1 MRSPY
6 YGGRDENR
14 QDAKSKVILSRSSL
28 KSALTSLVF
37 GRDNGPSLL
46 SFRTRSR
53 NHPRHP
59 TDSPLPCSVSAPT
72 PRRGWTPTCSS
83 LPLYRLSN
91 IPLII
96 GTPGHYPGLCR
107 ASQISVH
114 RQSFVHVARGPSAPG
129 HGHSTVDP
137 SGSSQSPLPPLQKS
151 FQRVEPTSSLL
162 SAVPD
167 FRRSASSP
175 KDLTGK
181 PLRAFHS

>member
-1 MRSPY
+1 M
-6 YGGRDENR
+6 
-14 QDAKSKVILSRSSL
+14 

-37 GRDNGPSLL
+37 GRDKGPSLL
-46 SFRTRSR
+46 SFRIRSR

-59 TDSPLPCSVSAPT
+59 TDSPLPCSISAPCPWRGMDSYLQLT
-72 PRRGWTPTCSS
+72 PALQTFNHPVDF
-83 LPLYRLSN
+83 
-91 IPLII
+91 

-162 SAVPD
+162 SAVSD